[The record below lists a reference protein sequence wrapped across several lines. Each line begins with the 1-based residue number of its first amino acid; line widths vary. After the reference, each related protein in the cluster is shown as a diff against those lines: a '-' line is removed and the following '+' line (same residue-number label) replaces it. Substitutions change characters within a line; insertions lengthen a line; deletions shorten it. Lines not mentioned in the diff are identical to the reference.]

1 MITFATVNFNTNLYL
16 SGMLSFLQR
25 TFYDYKGHIFS
36 LIILLFSTLQIQA
49 APDGKALF
57 MANCASCHHPVK
69 KSTGPALQGVSGR
82 VPSKDWIYKWVKNSA
97 GVIASGDAYANKIY
111 AENNKTAMTGFPAL
125 QNEEIDAIIDYVE
138 NFKAP
143 VAAAPTPGTNQSTD
157 SSGSN
162 TLLYAILSVILL
174 VAVVVLTQVNKIL
187 GRTRDEKIG
196 VTSPKDVPF
205 FRNKVVIAVIAVI
218 CIVSFGA
225 WLTKG
230 SEFGRQKNYMP
241 KQPVFFSHK
250 VHAGINQI
258 NCQYCHSAV
267 EKSRHAMIPS
277 TNVCMNCHKQIN
289 EYTGAEAHPLVSL
302 EGDIVNGTEEI
313 KKLYEYAGWDPVK
326 KDYKRDVNTNEILAK
341 PIEFVKVHNLP
352 DHVYFNHSLHVVSG
366 KLACQRCHGGIQEM
380 DEVYQFADLSMGWCI
395 NCHRETKVQF
405 ADNDYYSIYKKYH
418 EEIKAGTREDVKVSE
433 IGGLECQKCHY

>member
-1 MITFATVNFNTNLYL
+1 MITFAPVNFNRKFLYKRMLRFLPRVFHVCKASIL
-16 SGMLSFLQR
+16 SIFL
-25 TFYDYKGHIFS
+25 F
-36 LIILLFSTLQIQA
+36 LLVTGSANA

-57 MANCASCHHPVK
+57 QANCASCHNVWK
-69 KSTGPALQGVSGR
+69 DATGPKLRGISERA
-82 VPSKDWIYKWVKNSA
+82 PSKEWIYSWVKNSSNL
-97 GVIASGDAYANKIY
+97 VKSGDKYALEIFGKW
-111 AENNKTAMTGFPAL
+111 KTVMTPFPSL
-125 QNEEIDAIIDYVE
+125 SNEDIDAIVTYIE
-138 NFKAP
+138 TAP
-143 VAAAPTPGTNQSTD
+143 DPNAAKTTGGDDKKNAKD
-157 SSGSN
+157 EGSN
-162 TLLYAILSVILL
+162 TLLYAILCIILL

-187 GRTRDEKIG
+187 SRTRDEKIG
-196 VTSPKDVPF
+196 VSSPKDVPF
-205 FRNKVVIAVIAVI
+205 FRNKAVIALFASIALILVG
-218 CIVSFGA
+218 V

-241 KQPVFFSHK
+241 KQPIFFSHK

-289 EYTGAEAHPLVSL
+289 EYSGAETHPLVNL
-302 EGDIVNGTEEI
+302 EGDEVNGTEEI
-313 KKLYEYAGWDPVK
+313 KKLYTYTGWDPEK
-326 KDYKRDVNTNEILAK
+326 KEYKRDSLTGEILAK
-341 PIEFVKVHNLP
+341 PFDWIKIHNLP

-380 DEVYQFADLSMGWCI
+380 DEVYQFSDLSMGWCI

-405 ADNDYYSIYKKYH
+405 VENDYYSIFQKYH
-418 EEIKAGTREDVKVSE
+418 QEIKEGKREDVKVSD